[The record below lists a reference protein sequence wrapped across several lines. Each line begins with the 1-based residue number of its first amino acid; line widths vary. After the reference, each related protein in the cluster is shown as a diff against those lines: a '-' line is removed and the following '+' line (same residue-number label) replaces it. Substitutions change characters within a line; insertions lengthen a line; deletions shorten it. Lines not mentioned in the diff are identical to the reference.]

1 MRKWLIGIA
10 VAVVIGFVT
19 VELGS
24 TFQDSQQREIVRSVQ
39 ATDFTLPTLDNK
51 KQSLSEARGKV
62 VILNFWAS
70 WCEPCK
76 TEMPHFQTYYEQHQK
91 DVEIL
96 AVNFTK
102 KDQITQVKKF
112 IEQHELTFPILL
124 DEIGETSVMYGAFAL
139 PTTIIIDQEGKIVH
153 EILGS
158 LDEALLDEYIEPLL

>member
-1 MRKWLIGIA
+1 MKKWLIGIV
-10 VAVVIGFVT
+10 VAVVIGFVV

-39 ATDFTLPTLDNK
+39 ATDFTLPTLDHK
-51 KQSLSEARGKV
+51 EQSLAEARGKV

-102 KDQITQVKKF
+102 KDQLTNVKKF
-112 IEQHELTFPILL
+112 IEQHQLTFPILL
-124 DEIGETSVMYGAFAL
+124 DETGETSMMYGAFAL
-139 PTTIIIDQEGKIVH
+139 PTTIIIDQEGNIAH
-153 EILGS
+153 EILGP
-158 LDEALLDEYIEPLL
+158 LDEALLAEYIEPLL